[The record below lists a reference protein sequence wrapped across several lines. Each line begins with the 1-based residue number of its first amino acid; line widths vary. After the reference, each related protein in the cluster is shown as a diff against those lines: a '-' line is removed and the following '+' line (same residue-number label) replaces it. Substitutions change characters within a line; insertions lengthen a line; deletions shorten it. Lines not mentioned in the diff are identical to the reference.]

1 MVYYGY
7 WRLLFFDVQDGDTFF
22 LCQLFHL
29 VTECAPLVLLSSW
42 FIQIVNVCVGCLPKM
57 FNLFLIQN
65 TPRHRHRVLQ
75 TTFIKHLGQLYTTIL
90 YLVVTGVLQYA
101 YDQRLTHFYPQ
112 FTAVSFE
119 RIVSYITI
127 MFGMEMFV
135 AVLVYVLVRRIYH
148 LDMILEG
155 GTVFYEQNT
164 TPTSDD
170 NNNKKQK
177 PTALL
182 TNYAR
187 APCHATP
194 PSTMPFLSTLSLSSR
209 TWFIWASIFLITHV
223 SEDPV
228 LSVLTYKF
236 GQ

>member
-135 AVLVYVLVRRIYH
+135 AVLVYVLVRRI
-148 LDMILEG
+148 
-155 GTVFYEQNT
+155 
-164 TPTSDD
+164 
-170 NNNKKQK
+170 
-177 PTALL
+177 
-182 TNYAR
+182 NYAR